1 MGLNVRQTESSG
13 FALPGRVDLVFR
25 SVCVR
30 VFGSYDR
37 NVKAAS
43 HARCMRW
50 D

>member
-1 MGLNVRQTESSG
+1 MGLNVRKTESSG

-30 VFGSYDR
+30 VFESYDR
-37 NVKAAS
+37 NVS
-43 HARCMRW
+43 GVHARCMRW